1 MGPRLTA
8 LAVIVVIVRLKAR
21 AYRDYPIAYSTV
33 LSPYFDDT
41 HASTLT
47 THPSVHSSTTFD
59 SLSVI
64 FSKKKALTVCDDAND
79 YIEIRI
85 IASGF
90 SNDSTLLNYQR
101 SVKVL

>member
-21 AYRDYPIAYSTV
+21 AYRNYPIAYSTV
-33 LSPYFDDT
+33 VSRYFDDT

-47 THPSVHSSTTFD
+47 THPCVQPSTTFD
-59 SLSVI
+59 SLPVI
-64 FSKKKALTVCDDAND
+64 FSKKKVLTVCDDAND

-90 SNDSTLLNYQR
+90 LNDPILLNYQR